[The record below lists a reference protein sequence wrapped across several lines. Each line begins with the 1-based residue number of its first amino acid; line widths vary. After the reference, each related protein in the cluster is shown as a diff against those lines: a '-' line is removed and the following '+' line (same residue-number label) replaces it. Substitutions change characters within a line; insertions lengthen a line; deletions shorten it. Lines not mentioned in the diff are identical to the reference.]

1 MKNLSAALS
10 AALGAPVQRPALLIE
25 AGFATVRRWSSFAT
39 VAWNGNTWAA
49 EAVDVQGLQVQ
60 PLRVAGTLVL
70 NNLDGVAGALVLA
83 EGVQDRSFRIWG
95 YDAAA
100 TALADVVW
108 LCDAVGAG
116 AEVDDAEVAIT
127 LRHRSEFT
135 FGPRTFVNPYNGF
148 TQLQPAGTVL
158 RINGLDFRL
167 ERAA

>member
-1 MKNLSAALS
+1 MKSLSAALA

-25 AGFATVRRWSSFAT
+25 AGFNTVRRWSSFDT
-39 VAWNGNTWAA
+39 VAWSGHTWVA
-49 EAVDVQGLQVQ
+49 EAADVQGLQVQ
-60 PLRVAGTLVL
+60 ALRVQGTLLL

-83 EGVQDRSFRIWG
+83 EGVQDRSFRIYG

-116 AEVDDAEVAIT
+116 AEVDDAEVSIT

-158 RINGLDFRL
+158 RINGLDYRL
-167 ERAA
+167 ERRA